1 MKILVI
7 ILTIITLAYFSYLNY
22 QIIGDDENIMVDT
35 FSSLLCYLI
44 LIGAITGT
52 IINEV
57 LKIILVFLIL
67 VNLLTIPVNYFE
79 FRIARRISASSCFAF
94 TIILMVIEPGVN
106 YYFVYFVPV
115 LSLIFFGSLVGY
127 DDSEWKTDKL
137 GY

>member
-7 ILTIITLAYFSYLNY
+7 VLTIITLAYFSYLNY

-67 VNLLTIPVNYFE
+67 VNLLTIPVNSFE
-79 FRIARRISASSCFAF
+79 FKIARRISASSCFAF

-106 YYFVYFVPV
+106 YYFVYFIPV

-127 DDSEWKTDKL
+127 DDSE
-137 GY
+137 

>member
-67 VNLLTIPVNYFE
+67 VNLLTIPVNSFE

-127 DDSEWKTDKL
+127 DDSE
-137 GY
+137 

>member
-7 ILTIITLAYFSYLNY
+7 VLTIITLAYFSYLNY

-52 IINEV
+52 IINDV

-67 VNLLTIPVNYFE
+67 VNLLTIPVNSSE
-79 FRIARRISASSCFAF
+79 FRIARRISASTCFAF

-127 DDSEWKTDKL
+127 DDSE
-137 GY
+137 

>member
-7 ILTIITLAYFSYLNY
+7 VLTIITLAYFSYLNY

-44 LIGAITGT
+44 LIGAITGI

-67 VNLLTIPVNYFE
+67 VNLLTIPVNSFE
-79 FRIARRISASSCFAF
+79 FRIARRISASACFAF

-127 DDSEWKTDKL
+127 DDSE
-137 GY
+137 